1 MKIVCSYCGKDLG
14 EKEPIDDKNTSHGI
28 CLDCIPK
35 VEKEIEDYFAE
46 KELDNSG

>member
-1 MKIVCSYCGKDLG
+1 MKIVCAWCGKYLG
-14 EKEPIDDKNTSHGI
+14 EKGSINDKNTSHGV
-28 CLDCIPK
+28 CPDCIPK